1 MSLVAR
7 ALEAVGVPTLT
18 LTAAYSITASANPPR
33 AAYVEM
39 PLGYTAGRPGDREF
53 QLNLLRKALTLGVAI
68 ETPGTIVDTGVR
80 WSEDRS
86 WKSAA
91 SSGLNNGVISAEGDT
106 RQERVDTPQ
115 YQSEDDR
122 LAAEA

>member
-7 ALEAVGVPTLT
+7 ALEAVGIPTLT

-39 PLGYTAGRPGDREF
+39 PLGHTAGRPNDAAF
-53 QLNLLRKALTLGVAI
+53 QLDLLRKALTLGTAI

-86 WKSAA
+86 WKLAA

-106 RQERVDTPQ
+106 RRERVDTPQ